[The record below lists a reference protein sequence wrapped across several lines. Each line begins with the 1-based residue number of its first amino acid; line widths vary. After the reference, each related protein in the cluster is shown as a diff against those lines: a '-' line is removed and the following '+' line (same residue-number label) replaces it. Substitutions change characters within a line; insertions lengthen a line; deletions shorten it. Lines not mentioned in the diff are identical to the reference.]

1 MKIHDYLE
9 KVAADRLVKD
19 ARRLLMKQSGKS
31 YKEVKRLNPSELYDR
46 LLKES
51 NQPSEDIMKM
61 LRRRIGL
68 RKAER
73 RELETTSRTILEDAR
88 AQKRMNTL
96 YSGRHGPRKGEEFVP
111 ASGRKYRSLGTDS
124 ASGEFIYRGNPLPEM
139 QGGFQDPRN
148 YAFGTRH
155 PGRAANYAMSGEVTR
170 ASGRMFKFK
179 RPRYGVAEGN
189 YVSIQDGFGPSS
201 TGHLDPNPSKGS
213 PLYKRRRRYD
223 SKNTSLNTGEIAA
236 HIKDLQRNFVAEYKV
251 RPAFHKGQA
260 GYAIK
265 EVKK

>member
-1 MKIHDYLE
+1 MNVHTFLE
-9 KVAADRLVKD
+9 KIAADRLVKD
-19 ARRLLMKQSGKS
+19 ARRFLTKVTGKPK
-31 YKEVKRLNPSELYDR
+31 KEVNKMNASELYTR
-46 LLKES
+46 LLEGS
-51 NQPSEDIMKM
+51 NQPPKDIMEM

-73 RELETTSRTILEDAR
+73 RELETSSRTILEDAR

-96 YSGRHGPRKGEEFVP
+96 YSGRHRPRKGEEFVP

-124 ASGEFIYRGNPLPEM
+124 ASDEFIYRGNPLPKM
-139 QGGFQDPRN
+139 QGDYLDTRN

-179 RPRYGVAEGN
+179 RPRYGVAEGD
-189 YVSIQDGFGPSS
+189 YVSIGDFGPSS
-201 TGHLDPNPSKGS
+201 TGRLDPKPSKGS
-213 PLYKRRRRYD
+213 PLFKRRRRYD
-223 SKNTSLNTGEIAA
+223 SKNTSLNTGETAA
-236 HIKDLQRNFVAEYKV
+236 HIKDLQKNQVAEYKV
-251 RPAFHKGQA
+251 RPSFYKGQA